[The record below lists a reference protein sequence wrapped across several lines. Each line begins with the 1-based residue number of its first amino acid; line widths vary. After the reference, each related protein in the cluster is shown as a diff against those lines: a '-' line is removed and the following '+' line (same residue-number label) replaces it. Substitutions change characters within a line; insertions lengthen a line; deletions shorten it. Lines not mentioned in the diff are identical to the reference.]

1 MKKNDYKIKRLYM
14 ADWPDL
20 KAIRL
25 EALKQD
31 PQFFLR
37 RYEDDRLEGD
47 AFWQKSFADAALVDR
62 ALFGLYD
69 GNKIIGMGGVSPDQ
83 DYKNAARLGGGY
95 ISKAYRGQGLAHVLI
110 SARIDWAK
118 ANPAYDC
125 IYLSHR
131 RGNKPS
137 QAVAEKAGFQYVMDK
152 NIQWPDG
159 QNDAEWIYV
168 LKF

>member
-62 ALFGLYD
+62 AIFGLYD

-83 DYKNAARLGGGY
+83 DYKNA
-95 ISKAYRGQGLAHVLI
+95 
-110 SARIDWAK
+110 D
-118 ANPAYDC
+118 
-125 IYLSHR
+125 
-131 RGNKPS
+131 
-137 QAVAEKAGFQYVMDK
+137 
-152 NIQWPDG
+152 
-159 QNDAEWIYV
+159 
-168 LKF
+168 